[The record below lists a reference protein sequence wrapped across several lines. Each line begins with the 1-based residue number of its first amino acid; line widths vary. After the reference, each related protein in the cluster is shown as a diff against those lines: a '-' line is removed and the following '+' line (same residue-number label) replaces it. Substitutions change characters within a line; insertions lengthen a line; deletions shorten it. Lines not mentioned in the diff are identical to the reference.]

1 MASGNGLLVADVGKK
16 MPVAVFY
23 DKTSAVAPTSMAIHT
38 HSVGLEPLHQD
49 TVEEGNKSLDRLK
62 SRLSSLMSTDDQF
75 SGPRIP
81 QALLPTIIK

>member
-1 MASGNGLLVADVGKK
+1 
-16 MPVAVFY
+16 
-23 DKTSAVAPTSMAIHT
+23 MAIRT

-49 TVEEGNKSLDRLK
+49 TVEKGNKSLDRLK

-81 QALLPTIIK
+81 QALPTIMK